1 MNCHV
6 KKPCLV
12 GQNIFVIMDKF
23 VTFMGYLQN
32 VVMPSRRNQSG
43 ESASASSETRNH
55 AKNEA
60 CRLPQVKSHPR
71 AEQNIRKGSSG
82 RRFDSKA
89 GRSTGGDMKEEDG
102 SSERNGVFLHSEV
115 EEARTPRPKCKR
127 FVKNEQPK
135 RFGNVKI
142 DNCRSQDDTVS
153 NSCSGAGSNIGQ
165 TSATSPEKLS
175 QSVKKQTS
183 LPSYSAARGLPH
195 DQMKQQKTK
204 EDNRG
209 KKDFQGRNGLPD
221 IHSTDGKPLVQFRQT
236 SFPNVPIRSIAT
248 PVLVSDTLSF
258 DHVGD
263 DWMCPQKDQNSR
275 LKLPKLKKKKKKK
288 KRKDFGNSQFVGQSE
303 QGGMPGEKE
312 SKLSAGDVKEVENLS
327 KERNINGGGEGNVI
341 NGREHRQQRPRTALG
356 KWLKKRSN
364 SVAPAPFDDVIS
376 DARDDGS
383 KHVSQ
388 LTRNLVT
395 KPLPRAFGSKM
406 IFRETYFSHAIY
418 TDTFTPF
425 AEENDQSKFQ
435 DK

>member
-1 MNCHV
+1 
-6 KKPCLV
+6 
-12 GQNIFVIMDKF
+12 
-23 VTFMGYLQN
+23 MGYLQN
-32 VVMPSRRNQSG
+32 FVMPSRGNQSS
-43 ESASASSETRNH
+43 ECASASSNTGNH

-71 AEQNIRKGSSG
+71 AGQNIRKASSG
-82 RRFDSKA
+82 KRFDSNA
-89 GRSTGGDMKEEDG
+89 GSSTGGSMEKADG
-102 SSERNGVFLHSEV
+102 SSERKGVFLRSEV
-115 EEARTPRPKCKR
+115 QEARTPRQKCKN
-127 FVKNEQPK
+127 NEQPNIF
-135 RFGNVKI
+135 RT
-142 DNCRSQDDTVS
+142 SS
-153 NSCSGAGSNIGQ
+153 NSCSGAARRLDGIGVLAANGQ
-165 TSATSPEKLS
+165 ISATSPEKLS

-195 DQMKQQKTK
+195 DQMTQQKAR
-204 EDNRG
+204 EDNRR

-303 QGGMPGEKE
+303 QGGMTSEKE

-376 DARDDGS
+376 DARDDGA
-383 KHVSQ
+383 KNVGQ
-388 LTRNLVT
+388 LIS
-395 KPLPRAFGSKM
+395 F
-406 IFRETYFSHAIY
+406 
-418 TDTFTPF
+418 
-425 AEENDQSKFQ
+425 
-435 DK
+435 